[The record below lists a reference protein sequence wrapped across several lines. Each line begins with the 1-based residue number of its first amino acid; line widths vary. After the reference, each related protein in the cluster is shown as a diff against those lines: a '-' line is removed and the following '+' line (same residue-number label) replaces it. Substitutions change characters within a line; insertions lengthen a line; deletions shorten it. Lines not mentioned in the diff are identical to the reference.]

1 MSRFL
6 VTSSTTQ
13 MAKVMVKHWR
23 SCGMHDCSSKTRI
36 FLIVFLWTTS
46 QWLERSRIRLP
57 CGRNGWKML
66 ILTNQLRFLITWI
79 WDALNV
85 HVNRA
90 KLNLIH
96 TEKCLNHVFPPE
108 QLKNDQGVNNF
119 TQRRLRGRP
128 IWKDMLKT
136 ALKGFASWQTKRQS
150 NFAKSQVLA
159 WMITISRKRN
169 LNQLE

>member
-1 MSRFL
+1 M
-6 VTSSTTQ
+6 
-13 MAKVMVKHWR
+13 
-23 SCGMHDCSSKTRI
+23 
-36 FLIVFLWTTS
+36 
-46 QWLERSRIRLP
+46 
-57 CGRNGWKML
+57 
-66 ILTNQLRFLITWI
+66 
-79 WDALNV
+79 

-90 KLNLIH
+90 KLILIH

-119 TQRRLRGRP
+119 TQRRLRGPP

-159 WMITISRKRN
+159 WMIYHFKEEE
-169 LNQLE
+169 LESVGVVSKVCSQIVFQMLVLSQIW